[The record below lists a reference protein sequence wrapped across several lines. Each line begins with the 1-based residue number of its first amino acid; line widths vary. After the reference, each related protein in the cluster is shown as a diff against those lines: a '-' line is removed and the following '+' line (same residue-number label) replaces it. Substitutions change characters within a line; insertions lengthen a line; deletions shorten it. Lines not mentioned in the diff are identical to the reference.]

1 MTIKTPLDLL
11 EEIELRSD
19 VFGDDGACPISIEAG
34 SNRRV
39 LLVTGE
45 NGGGKSLFTKAIATS
60 ARRQNKPSDK
70 DFEVMS
76 IGMEL
81 RTTSGIQRAFLF
93 GDEGTDS
100 TGKIS
105 IGTVLAGLRTIE
117 ARNNPHWLILDEPDV
132 GVGEGYRRALGEL
145 LAQVSGDLPDQT
157 FGLVIV
163 THSREIAS
171 PLIAAGATS
180 VRVGED
186 RRPIREWIEKGDLP
200 KSIED
205 LKSLGDRTV
214 ERFKAITNALREPL
228 PTASH
233 GPTR

>member
-1 MTIKTPLDLL
+1 MTIKSPLDLL

-19 VFGDDGACPISIEAG
+19 VFGDDGVCPISIEPG
-34 SNRRV
+34 HNRRV

-60 ARRQNKPSDK
+60 ARRQNKPWDK

-105 IGTVLAGLRTIE
+105 IGTVLGGLRTIE

-163 THSREIAS
+163 THSREIAL

-214 ERFKAITNALREPL
+214 ERFKAITNALREPR